1 MKYNRKQVFTL
12 IELLVVIAI
21 IAILAAML
29 LPALSKA
36 REKAQQTSCANN
48 MRQFGVAMTMYS
60 GEDVRRPTFP
70 ACFDATATER
80 NLTKTAN
87 VGWIYTGETKFD
99 PEQGVLY
106 KYVGDKEVYLCPSD
120 PADLANSYAMN
131 TVLSGMKVTTVKT
144 PSQVPVLLEEDTEV
158 VAARDGLY
166 YVIYNSTTGVVTEA
180 NSSDL
185 PGRHNDAD
193 IFLYA
198 DTHVASAN
206 LPKLEALQAAR
217 NYKKW

>member
-48 MRQFGVAMTMYS
+48 LKQFGVAITMYA

-70 ACFDATATER
+70 VCHDRATDT
-80 NLTKTAN
+80 NLTLTAN
-87 VGWIYTGETKFD
+87 VGWIYTGATKFD

-180 NSSDL
+180 GSSDL

-198 DTHVASAN
+198 DTHVASAT